1 MDIEAHVGAPGTPI
15 ALAAF
20 RLSASDPDL
29 LARLKLMSQDMPP
42 QRDPDDWG
50 IRPVWLFRDV
60 RIDPVAGRYFYSFA
74 PDVGPPES
82 REWEMSPW
90 DPEGSPDFGKVIDG
104 TVHALKVKAS
114 EAWLVIADRFQRALL
129 DGTIV
134 VAGRSGSPTAEV
146 IAVPRDA
153 WSHFQVMDWT
163 KGYAETEHGDRL
175 YGLQIA
181 AEAPVIPE
189 APIKRR
195 RRGPGVLAKEAFER
209 IYSSNDPFHLSDKKI
224 TEAVGKYVDGL
235 GEGFRHPGLRTVRRA
250 FGRDGKSAK

>member
-1 MDIEAHVGAPGTPI
+1 MDIEALVRAPGTPI

-42 QRDPDDWG
+42 QRDPEEWG
-50 IRPVWLFRDV
+50 IRPVWLFKGV

-90 DPEGSPDFGKVIDG
+90 DPEGSPDFGKVLDG

-114 EAWLVIADRFQRALL
+114 EAWLIIADRFQRALL

-146 IAVPRDA
+146 TAVPKDA
-153 WSHFQVMDWT
+153 WGLFQVLNWGT
-163 KGYAETEHGDRL
+163 GYAETDHGERL
-175 YGLQIA
+175 YALQVMA
-181 AEAPVIPE
+181 PERGAEE
-189 APIKRR
+189 AEKPSRSGWMVR
-195 RRGPGVLAKEAFER
+195 QAKEIIER
-209 IYSSNDPFHLSDKKI
+209 LYPDGGDKILTDKELTEVVRSHLHSLDKNLK
-224 TEAVGKYVDGL
+224 APSK
-235 GEGFRHPGLRTVRRA
+235 RTIRRA
-250 FGRDGKSAK
+250 SGRDA